1 MLLHAV
7 GVTFDHSK
15 LNLNPHDNIQWGLP
29 IRNINHTEYQQN
41 PMTHLEGWMTDMELT
56 KILLTVNES
65 PSHNEVLKYTFAEPV
80 FRTNFIF
87 NFI

>member
-1 MLLHAV
+1 
-7 GVTFDHSK
+7 
-15 LNLNPHDNIQWGLP
+15 
-29 IRNINHTEYQQN
+29 
-41 PMTHLEGWMTDMELT
+41 MTDMELT